1 MKDLVRL
8 KKDGKN
14 YEMVKC
20 GDIDLSFLSI
30 QVSRSL
36 QEIFNALGEYQSK
49 EKDSYLIES
58 QYRIGEQ
65 LQYNNISLTIV
76 EIRKTK
82 KDMLYICEDSHSVE
96 FILSLKDHIALL
108 NQLGSVHQG

>member
-1 MKDLVRL
+1 MKGLVKL

-20 GDIDLSFLSI
+20 GDIDLSFLSL

-36 QEIFNALGEYQSK
+36 QEIFNALGEYQNK
-49 EKDSYLIES
+49 EKESYLIES
-58 QYRIGEQ
+58 QYRIGEV
-65 LQYNNISLTIV
+65 LRYNGMSLTIV

-82 KDMLYICEDSHSVE
+82 KDMLYICGDNNGVE
-96 FILSLKDHIALL
+96 YTLSIKDHYALL
-108 NQLGSVHQG
+108 NQKGTIHQG